1 MLPERIFEW
10 TWDMANTTAANAGTS
25 TDTSRS
31 NAVDPVIARRDRYMT
46 LNYPRVGVVMAE
58 GRGCE
63 LTDTNGKRY
72 LDLFSGFG
80 AGILG
85 HCHPDLVTAATEQAA
100 RLWHVGNALDTEPQ
114 TMLAERVARHG
125 FGGCSYFCHSG
136 SDANE
141 AAFKLA
147 RLYGRRDGGDRYK
160 VIATGRAFHGRGFAA
175 MVATSGDKA
184 RRGYQPFLD
193 GFSHVPYN
201 DLAAME
207 HAIDGQ
213 TVAVIVEPIQ
223 GEGGVHVPDDRY
235 LPGLRALC
243 DQHDLLLI
251 ADEVWTGC
259 GRTGRWFGH
268 QHWEV
273 RPDIMTLG
281 KAVGCGLA
289 VAVMC
294 ADQRIA
300 DLFSIDS
307 YGGVPHA
314 TTLGGNCI
322 SMAVAA
328 RMFDVIERDGLV
340 GRAAS
345 LGDHLTAALQDWMGK
360 LPIQQ
365 IRGRG
370 LFIGIELDP
379 AYQPTAP
386 QVAQAALDRG
396 VLLGSAGDRVL
407 RIAPPLVVTE
417 GELDRGVDLIAALLS
432 SRAVA

>member
-1 MLPERIFEW
+1 
-10 TWDMANTTAANAGTS
+10 
-25 TDTSRS
+25 
-31 NAVDPVIARRDRYMT
+31 
-46 LNYPRVGVVMAE
+46 
-58 GRGCE
+58 
-63 LTDTNGKRY
+63 
-72 LDLFSGFG
+72 
-80 AGILG
+80 
-85 HCHPDLVTAATEQAA
+85 
-100 RLWHVGNALDTEPQ
+100 
-114 TMLAERVARHG
+114 
-125 FGGCSYFCHSG
+125 
-136 SDANE
+136 
-141 AAFKLA
+141 
-147 RLYGRRDGGDRYK
+147 
-160 VIATGRAFHGRGFAA
+160 
-175 MVATSGDKA
+175 
-184 RRGYQPFLD
+184 
-193 GFSHVPYN
+193 
-201 DLAAME
+201 
-207 HAIDGQ
+207 
-213 TVAVIVEPIQ
+213 
-223 GEGGVHVPDDRY
+223 
-235 LPGLRALC
+235 
-243 DQHDLLLI
+243 
-251 ADEVWTGC
+251 
-259 GRTGRWFGH
+259 
-268 QHWEV
+268 
-273 RPDIMTLG
+273 MTLG

-432 SRAVA
+432 SRAVV